1 MSSDWSV
8 YLLLC
13 ADGTLYTGVT
23 NDVTKRLEAHNQGR
37 GAKYTK
43 GRGPV
48 TIVYQEGVLTR
59 GEALKREAQ
68 IKKLTKKEKLA
79 LTLAVDK

>member
-1 MSSDWSV
+1 MKSWFV
-8 YLLLC
+8 YILEC

-23 NDVTKRLEAHNQGR
+23 DDLVARVKAHNEGR

-48 TIVYQEGVLTR
+48 KLRFTEKVTGR
-59 GEALKREAQ
+59 GEAQKREAE
-68 IKKLTKKEKLA
+68 IKRLSRREKLS
-79 LTLAVDK
+79 LW